1 MNNTTDLSHVNNFFV
16 DGSKI
21 IRDDAISLQEQRMRM
36 TKLRAKKLL
45 GLTTDSQLARALG
58 VSRQYI
64 HKAMKPGQPFPKG
77 MRAKVE
83 TILAGAP

>member
-1 MNNTTDLSHVNNFFV
+1 
-16 DGSKI
+16 
-21 IRDDAISLQEQRMRM
+21 M
-36 TKLRAKKLL
+36 TKLRAKKML

-64 HKAMKPGQPFPKG
+64 HKSMKPGQPIPRR
-77 MRAKVE
+77 MREKVE